1 MIRGSLASL
10 SAIFV
15 IAAWMGAPDPGAA
28 QEVRLCNPVLDYEGD
43 PVTEA
48 GGGVVTHA
56 GTFECP
62 PEEEEMAEMEPEEPE
77 TRGIEPAAGPLLPEQ
92 ETVYFAFDVSELD
105 DEGQNRIGEL
115 LDQIKSGQRDV
126 AGVTVAGHADRAG
139 PPDYNLNLSERRAQN
154 VAAELIKGGVPA
166 RVIQTEGYGE
176 EQPAV
181 ETGDGVPLQANR
193 RAIIDLSY

>member
-10 SAIFV
+10 SAIAV
-15 IAAWMGAPDPGAA
+15 IAAWIGAPDPSGA
-28 QEVRLCNPVLDYEGD
+28 QEVRWCNPVLDSEGD

-56 GTFECP
+56 GSFECP
-62 PEEEEMAEMEPEEPE
+62 PEEEEMAAEEPE
-77 TRGIEPAAGPLLPEQ
+77 TRGIEPAAGPPLPEQ

-105 DEGQNRIGEL
+105 DEGQNRIAEL
-115 LDQIKSGQRDV
+115 LDQIKGSEQDV

-139 PPDYNLNLSERRAQN
+139 PPDYNLGLSERRAQN

-181 ETGDGVPLQANR
+181 ETDDGVPLQANR